1 MAKDNDQDEQT
12 EDKDETAVK
21 RTIKE
26 EDAEPEKKRP
36 YESSRDPGEKV
47 RVARMTE
54 GMPGQESDSDDAS
67 SEKDEAEASTESPGR
82 REVDMQK
89 ARQEEAS
96 EEEGSQQD
104 SESDEAGEQPSD
116 EQTADAPAPQQAEAD
131 GSEDAAD
138 EPQQV
143 LDEQP
148 EAPQVGPDELEKQ
161 LGAGGEDATTEEFA
175 AMFEGS
181 DSSQPERRAYST
193 GDRVEGTVLSV
204 GAQNIFIQ
212 LDPQTE
218 GIAKRR
224 EFEDGEGNLEIEEGE
239 ERGFYITEVVG
250 DEIHLGDQLAGSDGS
265 IEALR
270 EAQKGGVPVE
280 GKVTGTN
287 KGGFEVEVHGVDA
300 FCPISGIELGYT
312 EEKDAHVGATYRFLV
327 KEVRDGGRSVVVNR
341 ADLLREERKQAA
353 EETLEK
359 LEEGEVVK
367 GVVTRTT
374 DFGAFVDIGG
384 VEGLVH
390 VTELSHRYVD
400 QPSDIVDQGEEIEV
414 EVLEIKQRQGEDTP
428 KIALSRKATIQ
439 DPWEKV
445 NEEFA
450 IGQTVEGT
458 VTRTT
463 NFGAFVEILENVEGL
478 VHVSEMSRTEYVR
491 DGGDVVDPGDKVEVE
506 IQDIDLTE
514 KRISLSMKA
523 IQDDPWDS
531 VKDDYPEGT
540 QVQGTVE
547 NIEDFGAFIRLPSGI
562 TALLPRSEMDLAG
575 GETPHSTY
583 ERGETV
589 SAKVIDIDEAE
600 QKMALSV
607 KGGGSE
613 GDAGD
618 GQDSQP
624 APTSHSDTGSDGG
637 FGTLGDLI
645 GDELDED

>member
-148 EAPQVGPDELEKQ
+148 EAPQVDPDELEKQ

>member
-1 MAKDNDQDEQT
+1 MAKDNDQDEKSQDN
-12 EDKDETAVK
+12 EDTAVK
-21 RTIKE
+21 RTIE
-26 EDAEPEKKRP
+26 EEEAEPEKKKP
-36 YESSRDPGEKV
+36 YQSSKDPGEKV

-54 GMPGQESDSDDAS
+54 GMPGQASGEAQDSDDES
-67 SEKDEAEASTESPGR
+67 DESEPDPRR
-82 REVDMQK
+82 REVDMQEARRQEAESDEDTGSEEESSEDESSDQSE
-89 ARQEEAS
+89 ARQESPSS
-96 EEEGSQQD
+96 EQSGGQTPGTSD
-104 SESDEAGEQPSD
+104 DESGEP
-116 EQTADAPAPQQAEAD
+116 EK
-131 GSEDAAD
+131 
-138 EPQQV
+138 V
-143 LDEQP
+143 LDDPP
-148 EAPQVGPDELEKQ
+148 EAPVVEPDELEKQ

-204 GAQNIFIQ
+204 GARNVFVQ

-224 EFEDGEGNLEIEEGE
+224 EFEDEEGNLEVEEGE
-239 ERGFYITEVVG
+239 QRSFYITEIAG
-250 DEIHLGDQLAGSDGS
+250 DEIFLGDQLAGSDGS

-270 EAQKGGVPVE
+270 DAQKNGVPVE

-287 KGGFEVEVHGVDA
+287 KGGFEVEVHGVEA

-312 EEKDAHVGATYRFLV
+312 EEKDPHVGATYRFLV

-359 LEEGEVVK
+359 LEEGQVVT

-414 EVLEIKQRQGEDTP
+414 EVLEIKKRQGEDTP

-463 NFGAFVEILENVEGL
+463 SFGAFVEILENVEGL

-491 DGGDVVDPGDKVEVE
+491 DGGEVVDPGDKVEVE

-523 IQDDPWDS
+523 IQADPWDS

-583 ERGETV
+583 EPGETV
-589 SAKVIDIDEAE
+589 SAKVIDIDTAE

-607 KGGGSE
+607 KGGSSE
-613 GDAGD
+613 GEGGD
-618 GQDSQP
+618 DGESV
-624 APTSHSDTGSDGG
+624 PTSHSETGSGSGG

-645 GDELDED
+645 GDDLDED